1 MTQVRVQEFALEIKK
16 CLKECEEAIK
26 AVLETYKK
34 TKSGVESMSPEE
46 EKAFLKEAFV
56 FLYNEAD
63 HQWDSQDKFT
73 PQFIDEMIT
82 GILVQQGVE
91 LLFKKV
97 S

>member
-1 MTQVRVQEFALEIKK
+1 MSQIKVQEFAGEIKK

-26 AVLETYKK
+26 SVLETYKK

-56 FLYNEAD
+56 FLYDSAD
-63 HQWDSQDKFT
+63 KSF
-73 PQFIDEMIT
+73 EMPDIVDAVVKS
-82 GILVQQGVE
+82 IAIPQGVE